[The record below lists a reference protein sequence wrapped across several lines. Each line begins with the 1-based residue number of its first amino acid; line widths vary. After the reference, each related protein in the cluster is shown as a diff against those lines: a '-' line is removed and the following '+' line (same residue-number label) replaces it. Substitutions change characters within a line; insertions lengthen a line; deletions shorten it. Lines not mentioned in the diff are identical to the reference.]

1 MFKPLSGLIAATTTP
16 LRAEGSVD
24 LDAIGPLIDR
34 LIDSGVAGLY
44 VCGSTGE
51 GMSLTC
57 GERKAVVEASVSAAA
72 RRVPVIVQVGHNSL
86 ADARDLASHAQHAGA
101 DVISATCPSYFK
113 IGDVETLVQCM
124 QQLAGGA
131 SELPFYYYHIP
142 ALTGSPINV
151 VEFLQR
157 GGERIANLAG
167 LKYTTTLVHEYQS
180 CLQLD
185 GGRFDV
191 VWGCDEMLLSAWAS
205 GAKAAIG
212 STYNL
217 AAPLYRQIIRAVD
230 TGELETARQL
240 QYRSV
245 SLVRVMMQ
253 FSFHAALKRIMEMLG
268 MPGGPCR
275 LPLKSLQPEELASL
289 ARKLDEI
296 EFFTWCGHP
305 RACGG
310 PAV

>member
-1 MFKPLSGLIAATTTP
+1 
-16 LRAEGSVD
+16 
-24 LDAIGPLIDR
+24 
-34 LIDSGVAGLY
+34 
-44 VCGSTGE
+44 
-51 GMSLTC
+51 MSLTC